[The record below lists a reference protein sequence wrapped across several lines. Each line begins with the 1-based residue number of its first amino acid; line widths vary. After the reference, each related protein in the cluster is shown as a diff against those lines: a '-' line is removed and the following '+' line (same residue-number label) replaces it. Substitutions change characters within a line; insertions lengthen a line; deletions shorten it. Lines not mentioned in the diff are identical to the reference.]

1 MAIEIMGTGR
11 AVPFRRLSNND
22 LAEKIDT
29 SDEWIRS
36 HTGIGARH
44 LADDDTACSDLA
56 LEAAKNALAMA
67 AGFQWPAGFNDFS
80 AYGSPAGGLSEG
92 DRAERDRAAAEYAK
106 TIDLILLGTATADYY
121 GCPPTSCIVQD
132 KLGANQAAA
141 MDISACCTGF
151 IYGMET
157 AAGLLNINGGRK
169 RALVIGSEV
178 LSKLID
184 WNERSTCILF
194 GDGAGAAV
202 LEKTPDVPGEGG
214 RRGLLR
220 SILGADGSGRESL
233 VFRRGGSRYPFKAGE
248 LVDKPTHIEMNGQEV
263 YYFAVKAVTA
273 TIETLLKEEGI
284 TMDDVS
290 RIVPH
295 QANARIVQAAGKR
308 LHIPMEKFFL
318 NIEEYANTSAASIP
332 IALDEMNRKDEF
344 KRGDIIMTI
353 GFGGGLTYGGN
364 LIVW

>member
-1 MAIEIMGTGR
+1 MTIEIIGTGR
-11 AVPFRRLSNND
+11 AIPSRRLGND
-22 LAEKIDT
+22 EVAKKIDT

-44 LADDDTACSDLA
+44 LAEDDTACSDLA

-67 AGFQWPAGFNDFS
+67 AGFQWPADFNGFDKYEKRDSSGGFS
-80 AYGSPAGGLSEG
+80 EKDG
-92 DRAERDRAAAEYAK
+92 RDRAAAEYAK
-106 TIDLILLGTATADYY
+106 KIDLIILGTATADYY
-121 GCPPTSCIVQD
+121 GCPPTSCIIQD
-132 KLGANQAAA
+132 LLGAKQAAA
-141 MDISACCTGF
+141 MDVSACCTGF
-151 IYGMET
+151 IYSMET
-157 AAGLLNINGGRK
+157 AAGLLNISGERK

-184 WNERSTCILF
+184 WDERSTCVLF
-194 GDGAGAAV
+194 GDGAGAVV
-202 LEKTPDVPGEGG
+202 LEKTGDSGGNG

-248 LVDKPTHIEMNGQEV
+248 LVDKPTHLEMKGQEV
-263 YYFAVKAVTA
+263 YYFAVRAVTE
-273 TIETLLKEEGI
+273 TIEKLLEQEGI

-295 QANARIVQAAGKR
+295 QANARIVRAAGKR
-308 LHIPMEKFFL
+308 LGIPMEKFFL

-332 IALDEMNRKDEF
+332 IALDEMNRKGEL
-344 KRGDIIMTI
+344 KKGDLIMTV